1 MAALSMLYTTHS
13 LSTRGPAARGLARF
27 ALAALVAASAAASFA
42 VAAPIAVPNGD
53 FSDPGNFGSVGGGLV
68 GGSGTDVP
76 IGTGPWLGTY
86 EGVLGLLAP
95 PSLTITDGSATIDGL
110 AAANVL
116 GILNNSGWFSQTL
129 AVNFESGKRYTLA
142 ADVDTGTVLDIGV
155 LSGGNFGLAITSG
168 DATLASTAT
177 SPPAL
182 IDLQPL
188 FGTTYRVALQ
198 FDATDAT
205 NGTVGV
211 ELFTAP
217 DQLIGVSLLPQVVFD
232 NVTLDATAIDPV
244 SGTVVA
250 VDPTPQTATVG
261 EPFANAL
268 EVLVTDPDGDPVPGV
283 TVTFTVPTDGAS
295 AELSSTTATTD
306 GTGRASVTATANTI
320 AGSYVV
326 SASVE
331 GVDTPAAFNLTN
343 AAGAAATTIAAM
355 GEVQSAIVG
364 TPFPDPLVV
373 RVTDAFGN
381 PVEGVEVTFDA
392 PDTGPSAVLSDD
404 IVLTDE
410 NGLAQVTAT
419 ANAEAGSYAI
429 TATVDGIAPPASFSL
444 TNRLDEGTTVND
456 GSGDEQQASI
466 GDGFACALVASVA
479 DANGDP
485 IVGAA
490 VDFVAPDSGASA
502 TLDNGVVTG
511 TNVRAITD
519 ENGNATVAAV
529 ANDTAGAYVVTA
541 TLVGADGSIGFDLA
555 NIAELIFANGFDAPC
570 APPLP

>member
-1 MAALSMLYTTHS
+1 MAALSMLYES
-13 LSTRGPAARGLARF
+13 ISARRPDARGFARL
-27 ALAALVAASAAASFA
+27 ALAALFAASCAI
-42 VAAPIAVPNGD
+42 AAPVTVPNGD
-53 FSDPGNFGSVGGGLV
+53 FSDPGNFGSVGGGLI

-76 IGTGPWLGTY
+76 IGAGPWLGTY

-95 PSLTITDGSATIDGL
+95 PTLTITDGSAAIDGL

-116 GILNNSGWFSQTL
+116 GILNNGGHFSQELVAT
-129 AVNFESGKRYTLA
+129 FEAGKRYTLA
-142 ADVDTGTVLDIGV
+142 ADVDAGTVLDIGV

-168 DATLASTAT
+168 DSTLASTAT

-182 IDLQPL
+182 VDLQPL
-188 FGTTYRVALQ
+188 FGTTYRVTLQ

-205 NGTVGV
+205 TGTVGV
-211 ELFTAP
+211 ALFAEP
-217 DQLIGVSLLPQVVFD
+217 DQIIGVSLLPSVVFG

-244 SGTVVA
+244 SGTIVA

-261 EPFANAL
+261 EPFPNAL
-268 EVLVTDPDGDPVPGV
+268 EVLVTDADGDPVPGV
-283 TVTFTVPTDGAS
+283 TVTYAAPTDGAS

-306 GTGRASVTATANTI
+306 ATGRASITATANTV
-320 AGSYVV
+320 AGSYIVT
-326 SASVE
+326 ATVE

-343 AAGAAATTIAAM
+343 AAGAAAATIAAS
-355 GEVQSAIVG
+355 GEAQSAIVG
-364 TPFPDPLVV
+364 TPFPEPLVV

-381 PVEGVEVTFDA
+381 PVEGVEVSYDA
-392 PDTGPSAVLSDD
+392 PDAGASAILSATS
-404 IVLTDE
+404 VLTDA
-410 NGLAQVTAT
+410 NGLAEVTAT
-419 ANAEAGSYAI
+419 ANDEAGSYEIA
-429 TATVDGIAPPASFSL
+429 ATVDGIAPPATFAL
-444 TNRLDEGTTVND
+444 TNRLDEGTTVDD

-466 GDGFACALVASVA
+466 GGGFACALVARVA

-485 IVGAA
+485 IAGVA
-490 VDFVAPDSGASA
+490 VDFAAPDSGASA

-519 ENGNATVAAV
+519 ENGDAIVAAT

-541 TLVGADGSIGFDLA
+541 TLVGSDGSVGFDLA
-555 NIAELIFANGFDAPC
+555 NIAELIFASGFDAPC